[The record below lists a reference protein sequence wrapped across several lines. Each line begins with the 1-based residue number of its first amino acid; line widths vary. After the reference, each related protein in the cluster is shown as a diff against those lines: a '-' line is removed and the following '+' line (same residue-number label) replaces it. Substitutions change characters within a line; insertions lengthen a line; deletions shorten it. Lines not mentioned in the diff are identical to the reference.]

1 MTDLNSKPEFDAPE
15 GPAPTDL
22 VVTDI
27 VEGDGDV
34 AESGS
39 TVKVHYGRRRVR
51 DRRGFDSSWNR
62 GEPIDFP
69 LAALVRGWQEGIP
82 GMKVGGAASRSSSA
96 GARLRPG
103 RRRPLPVRQD
113 PDLRHRPARR
123 PLMAGV
129 PEVPTLELND
139 GHRIPAL
146 GLGTYSLD
154 GDAGVAAVGAA
165 IASGYRLLDTAL
177 NYGNEDAVGRAVRES
192 DVPRDAFVVT
202 SKLPGRHHGYDEAH
216 RSVDETLAN
225 LGLDHLDLYLIHWPN
240 PSVDRFVET
249 WKAFVDLRDSGK
261 VRSIGVSNFTP
272 EHLDRILDAT
282 GSPPR

>member
-1 MTDLNSKPEFDAPE
+1 
-15 GPAPTDL
+15 
-22 VVTDI
+22 
-27 VEGDGDV
+27 
-34 AESGS
+34 
-39 TVKVHYGRRRVR
+39 
-51 DRRGFDSSWNR
+51 
-62 GEPIDFP
+62 
-69 LAALVRGWQEGIP
+69 
-82 GMKVGGAASRSSSA
+82 
-96 GARLRPG
+96 
-103 RRRPLPVRQD
+103 
-113 PDLRHRPARR
+113 
-123 PLMAGV
+123 MAGV

-154 GDAGVAAVGAA
+154 GDEGVAAVGAA
-165 IASGYRLLDTAL
+165 ITSGYRLLDTAL

-192 DVPRDAFVVT
+192 DVPRDEFVVT

-240 PSVDRFVET
+240 PSVGKFVET

-282 GSPPR
+282 GVAPAVNQVELHPYFPQADLRAVHQRLGIVTESWSPLAKQSELLTEEPVTAAAAAHGVSAGQVVLRWHVQLGAVPVPKSGDPDRQRENLDVFGFALTDDEVQAISALERGRLWDGDPDTHEEM

>member
-1 MTDLNSKPEFDAPE
+1 
-15 GPAPTDL
+15 
-22 VVTDI
+22 
-27 VEGDGDV
+27 
-34 AESGS
+34 
-39 TVKVHYGRRRVR
+39 
-51 DRRGFDSSWNR
+51 
-62 GEPIDFP
+62 
-69 LAALVRGWQEGIP
+69 
-82 GMKVGGAASRSSSA
+82 
-96 GARLRPG
+96 
-103 RRRPLPVRQD
+103 
-113 PDLRHRPARR
+113 
-123 PLMAGV
+123 MAGV

-177 NYGNEDAVGRAVRES
+177 NYGNEDAVGRAVRQS

-282 GSPPR
+282 GVAPAVNQVELHPYFPQAELRAVHERLGIVTESWSPLAKQSELLTEEPVTAAAAAHGVSAGQVVLRWHVQLGAVPVPKSGDPDRQRENLDVFGFTLTDDEVQAISALERGRLWDGDPDTHEEM